1 MKRTIV
7 LCAALFLS
15 GCLGRTYV
23 ADQNK
28 IDFDPV
34 TGERRAP
41 TNDST
46 DKRKVFVWEIEM
58 GKDKGQPKAPK
69 ANTEIAQEP
78 AAPSTSADTSASAS
92 TTMNV
97 PEPAPAQATE
107 VPAASGD
114 KTYTEYTVQ
123 KNDTLQKISQKFYGT
138 TKKWQLLYNENKD
151 VLKGPDKVYPGLVI
165 KVPNKK

>member
-7 LCAALFLS
+7 FFAVLFLS

-23 ADQNK
+23 ADHNK
-28 IDFDPV
+28 IEFDPV

-41 TNDST
+41 TNDAS
-46 DKRKVFVWEIEM
+46 DKGKVLVWEIELNQ
-58 GKDKGQPKAPK
+58 KGAQPKPK
-69 ANTEIAQEP
+69 AATETVQESTYTR
-78 AAPSTSADTSASAS
+78 AESAPSTAVAAPEPVSETAASA
-92 TTMNV
+92 
-97 PEPAPAQATE
+97 PAIET
-107 VPAASGD
+107 ASGD

-138 TKKWQLLYNENKD
+138 TKKWQMLYNENKD

-165 KVPNKK
+165 KVPKA